1 MGVTA
6 RVPRQHAA
14 PGKARIGVSLLHALA
29 PPGERAMY
37 LGIDVHKRYAQ
48 VAVMD
53 ETGEIVEEVRV
64 QNANLDEFAQR
75 YAGAQAAIEATSNY
89 YHIHDTLS
97 EHLDVTVAHPKELT
111 QIADTDKK
119 TDRVDAKELARMLRL
134 NSVPESYVPT
144 DEVREARALVRG
156 RQSLIE
162 ERTKYA
168 NKIHGLLSD
177 HGISEDVKPLRVK
190 GREFLRELSLP
201 APWDALLESYLELVE
216 TLTEEI
222 EKLDTT
228 IEDRA
233 GSLEE
238 TQLLMTIPG
247 VSYYT
252 ALTIYAELGDLDRFD
267 GHKEVV
273 SYVGLNPVIRE
284 SGDSRIEGS
293 ISKRGS
299 GRVRWLLVQAVQTAV
314 HTCNDEYL
322 SPFYERLASRKN
334 SQKAIV
340 ATARKLLVSIYH
352 MLERN
357 EVYDPPGVSA

>member
-1 MGVTA
+1 
-6 RVPRQHAA
+6 
-14 PGKARIGVSLLHALA
+14 
-29 PPGERAMY
+29 MY
-37 LGIDVHKRYAQ
+37 LGIDVHKRDAQ

-53 ETGEIVEEVRV
+53 EAGKIVEEVRV
-64 QNANLDEFAQR
+64 ENANLDELAQR

-97 EHLDVTVAHPKELT
+97 EHLDVTVAHPKELN
-111 QIADTDKK
+111 QIANSDKK
-119 TDRVDAKELARMLRL
+119 TDRVDAKELARMVRL

-144 DEVREARALVRG
+144 DEIREARALVRG
-156 RQSLIE
+156 RQTLVE
-162 ERTKYA
+162 DRTKYA
-168 NKIHGLLSD
+168 NKVHGLLSD
-177 HGISEDVKPLRVK
+177 HGITEDVKPLSVE

-201 APWDALLESYLELVE
+201 TPWNSLLESYLEVIE

-222 EKLDTT
+222 HNLDEA
-228 IEDRA
+228 IEQRA
-233 GSLEE
+233 GSLKE

-252 ALTIYAELGDLDRFD
+252 ALTIYAELGEIDRFD
-267 GHKEVV
+267 GDKEVV

-299 GRVRWLLVQAVQTAV
+299 GRVRWLLVQAANTAV

-322 SPFYERLASRKN
+322 SRFYKRLASRKN

-340 ATARKLLVSIYH
+340 ATARKMLVSIYH
-352 MLERN
+352 MLDRG

>member
-1 MGVTA
+1 
-6 RVPRQHAA
+6 
-14 PGKARIGVSLLHALA
+14 
-29 PPGERAMY
+29 MY

-53 ETGEIVEEVRV
+53 EAGKIVEEVRV
-64 QNANLDEFAQR
+64 ENANLDDLAQR
-75 YAGAQAAIEATSNY
+75 YAGAQAVLEATSNY

-97 EHLDVTVAHPKELT
+97 EHLDVTVAHPKKIN

-144 DEVREARALVRG
+144 EEVREARALVRG
-156 RQSLIE
+156 RQTLVE
-162 ERTKYA
+162 NRTKYA
-168 NKIHGLLSD
+168 NKVHGLLSD
-177 HGISEDVKPLRVK
+177 HGITEDVKPLTAK

-201 APWDALLESYLELVE
+201 TPFDALLESYLDLIES
-216 TLTEEI
+216 LTDEI
-222 EKLDTT
+222 QKLEKT
-228 IEDRA
+228 IEERA
-233 GSLEE
+233 GSLKE

-252 ALTIYAELGDLDRFD
+252 ALTIYAELGDIDRFD
-267 GHKEVV
+267 GDKEVV

-299 GRVRWLLVQAVQTAV
+299 GRVRWLLVQAANTAV

-322 SPFYERLASRKN
+322 SRFYDRLASRKN

-340 ATARKLLVSIYH
+340 AAARKMLVSIYH
-352 MLERN
+352 MLDRGD
-357 EVYDPPGVSA
+357 VYDPPGVSA

>member
-1 MGVTA
+1 
-6 RVPRQHAA
+6 
-14 PGKARIGVSLLHALA
+14 
-29 PPGERAMY
+29 MY

-53 ETGEIVEEVRV
+53 EAGEIVEEVRV
-64 QNANLDEFAQR
+64 ENANLDELAQR
-75 YAGAQAAIEATSNY
+75 YAGAEAAIEATSNY

-97 EHLDVTVAHPKELT
+97 EHLDVTVAHPRKLN

-119 TDRVDAKELARMLRL
+119 TDRVDAKELARMIRL

-144 DEVREARALVRG
+144 DEIREARALVRG
-156 RQSLIE
+156 RQKLVE
-162 ERTKYA
+162 NRTEFA

-177 HGISEDVKPLRVK
+177 HGITEDVKPLSVK
-190 GREFLRELSLP
+190 GREFLRGLSLP
-201 APWDALLESYLELVE
+201 APWNTLLKSYLNVIES
-216 TLTEEI
+216 LTDEI
-222 EKLDTT
+222 EHVEAA
-228 IEDRA
+228 IEERA
-233 GSLEE
+233 GSLKE

-247 VSYYT
+247 VSYYS
-252 ALTIYAELGDLDRFD
+252 ALTIYAELGEISRFD

-284 SGDSRIEGS
+284 SGDSRIEGG

-299 GRVRWLLVQAVQTAV
+299 GRVRWILVQSAYVAV

-322 SPFYERLASRKN
+322 SRFYNRIANRKN
-334 SQKAIV
+334 SKKAIV

-352 MLERN
+352 MLDRE
-357 EVYDPPGVSA
+357 EVYNPPGVRT